1 MHSTEEGPAR
11 VDIDEARLR
20 QLFHDFIQAALQR
33 FIKLGLWPRPPAE
46 RYMELGEHFSVPDV
60 QHLPELQRLH
70 EYFAASE
77 FIKRHYYP
85 ESRTLWA
92 RLLSLVLAETDGDRV
107 KSGTLGRHFRRYF
120 RELVSPYATWRQVD
134 TISGLSCQTK
144 FRLDRRSV
152 LTPDVSPSYHLRA
165 RVDFGG
171 SYVSIHDKAALV
183 TTVKAEKQPL
193 TRGPHELGFP
203 QRGLALVEAVRL
215 LKAGVPRLHCH
226 ASGQLSGWRF
236 ERPLGWEDPEGDLVL
251 AEREAVVES
260 KDTRRVRALW
270 KELLTRRERRRWGLR
285 AERDGIDIALGRFSR
300 AYENTGWLD
309 RIVDLTIAMEALIS
323 PDDQRELRHRI
334 ALRAAHLLGSGGNS
348 STTVYQCVRKMYD
361 ARSKIVHGG
370 GPDEKEQAR
379 WLSALSGLEYDPNE
393 DIYPLVEAALE
404 ASREIV
410 RRLIRGCM
418 TLAEKRDPDPRW
430 PLPDDF
436 DQLMLEISPRRLWQR
451 EFQR

>member
-1 MHSTEEGPAR
+1 MHSTEESPAR
-11 VDIDEARLR
+11 VDIDKARLR

-46 RYMELGEHFSVPDV
+46 RYIELGEHFSVPDV
-60 QHLPELQRLH
+60 EHMPELQRLH
-70 EYFAASE
+70 EYFEASE
-77 FIKRHYYP
+77 FMRRFYYP
-85 ESRTLWA
+85 RSTKLWA
-92 RLLSLVLAETDGDRV
+92 PLLSMVLAETDGDRV

-152 LTPDVSPSYHLRA
+152 LTPDASPSYHLRA
-165 RVDFGG
+165 WVDFGG
-171 SYVSIHDKAALV
+171 FYVTIHDKAALV
-183 TTVKAEKQPL
+183 TTVKAEKRPH
-193 TRGPHELGFP
+193 TYGPHELGFP

-215 LKAGVPRLHCH
+215 LKPGVPRLHCH
-226 ASGQLSGWRF
+226 ASGQLSAFRF
-236 ERPLGWEDPEGDLVL
+236 ERPLGSEDPEGDLVL
-251 AEREAVVES
+251 DQREAVVES

-270 KELLTRRERRRWGLR
+270 KELLTRHERRRWGVR
-285 AERDGIDIALGRFSR
+285 AERDGIDIALGRFNR
-300 AYENTGWLD
+300 AYEHGNWLD
-309 RIVDLTIAMEALIS
+309 LVVDLTIAMEALIS
-323 PDDQRELRHRI
+323 PGDQLELRHRI

-348 STTVYQCVRKMYD
+348 STAVYERVRKMYD
-361 ARSKIVHGG
+361 ARSAIVHGR
-370 GPDEKEQAR
+370 GPDEKEQVR

-393 DIYPLVEAALE
+393 SMYPLVEAALE
-404 ASREIV
+404 AAREIV

-418 TLAEKRDPDPRW
+418 TLAEKGEPDPTW

-436 DQLMLEISPRRLWQR
+436 DQLMLEISRRRVWQR